1 MEALRQRRRGL
12 RVEHLVVNAD
22 ERMPLTDLIDEAKE
36 YGVFVEFT
44 YRGIPV
50 HVNPNTRTS
59 VIAEGWQMEWNRR
72 LSEPRFR
79 LVCADGEE
87 VW

>member
-12 RVEHLVVNAD
+12 RIEHLVVNAD
-22 ERMPLTDLIDEAKE
+22 EKMPLTDLIDEAKG
-36 YGVFVEFT
+36 YGVFVVFT
-44 YRGIPV
+44 YKGIPV
-50 HVNPNTRTS
+50 YVNPNTKTS
-59 VIAEGWQMEWNRR
+59 VIADGWQMEWNRQ

-87 VW
+87 L